1 MTDTSGM
8 PTQFITNLAAF
19 ILFLLPKLQ
28 STCMEMSA
36 LKVKKPSKTLYFYG
50 FRGRKYKCIS
60 EARALKSLKHK
71 VENLI

>member
-36 LKVKKPSKTLYFYG
+36 LKVKKP
-50 FRGRKYKCIS
+50 CIFMGL
-60 EARALKSLKHK
+60 EA
-71 VENLI
+71 ENTNAFQKPEH